1 MDNKVNSMNISMKSI
16 FDIVFRNK
24 LLIITIFILCMAGVL
39 IGLQFVTPVY
49 DANVKM
55 LVKGQSIV
63 SSETYAPIMGSVHR
77 TQAEIVKSYPVL
89 KRAAIALNLEKRP
102 LDYEKNYCS
111 YLKNLYIDFLIRK
124 TEEKFQTFP
133 PEKQEEMR
141 LDSAIDDLRERITVR
156 MMPGTDIFIINVKAY
171 TSEEAIE
178 TANVISRSYTMF
190 DQIQQLAEV
199 TMKYGEFHPTV
210 IQLKDNI
217 NNATANLSGKPLP
230 DIEAIGTASV
240 KIIEQATSDYLPVS
254 TPKRII
260 LAVSLLMSLGVSF
273 GLAVIKGLLDRTIKT
288 PQDIV
293 DYLDV
298 PCIGSIPKKGRR
310 DKYLITDNSPDTEYY
325 KFYEELSDQLIVF
338 LKTQGLKSAIITSPL
353 NNNIHKYIVPNLG
366 YFLSRIMGNRVLLI
380 DINFN
385 KPQFKKIYS
394 IKEEKGID
402 ENLIPEVYMEIV
414 FKLDR
419 GPDIIPAKITSD
431 KPSSILNKIDFKNLI
446 EKIKDEY
453 DVILIDAT
461 SVNSI
466 KDINGISE
474 FSDGTV
480 MIIDEGKMH
489 RQMLKNSLL
498 ILNQSGTPIIGCV
511 LSGRTF
517 PIPMFI
523 YKNFKYFVS

>member
-1 MDNKVNSMNISMKSI
+1 
-16 FDIVFRNK
+16 
-24 LLIITIFILCMAGVL
+24 
-39 IGLQFVTPVY
+39 
-49 DANVKM
+49 M

-254 TPKRII
+254 TQKESFWQF
-260 LAVSLLMSLGVSF
+260 SLLMSLGVSF
-273 GLAVIKGLLDRTIKT
+273 GLAVIKGLLDEQLKLLRILLIILMF
-288 PQDIV
+288 PVSVQ
-293 DYLDV
+293 YQ
-298 PCIGSIPKKGRR
+298 KKG
-310 DKYLITDNSPDTEYY
+310 
-325 KFYEELSDQLIVF
+325 
-338 LKTQGLKSAIITSPL
+338 G
-353 NNNIHKYIVPNLG
+353 G
-366 YFLSRIMGNRVLLI
+366 
-380 DINFN
+380 IN
-385 KPQFKKIYS
+385 
-394 IKEEKGID
+394 
-402 ENLIPEVYMEIV
+402 
-414 FKLDR
+414 
-419 GPDIIPAKITSD
+419 T
-431 KPSSILNKIDFKNLI
+431 
-446 EKIKDEY
+446 
-453 DVILIDAT
+453 
-461 SVNSI
+461 
-466 KDINGISE
+466 
-474 FSDGTV
+474 
-480 MIIDEGKMH
+480 
-489 RQMLKNSLL
+489 
-498 ILNQSGTPIIGCV
+498 
-511 LSGRTF
+511 
-517 PIPMFI
+517 
-523 YKNFKYFVS
+523 